1 MTSCLCKQSLV
12 FSIDLAGLATCEAGA
27 GSVGGEGDPRVGV
40 VVHTRPAAA
49 HWTPGPRAPHLR
61 SPVAGGAVGEDGA
74 EAARDEVAVAVA
86 VDGVGAGGGV
96 VVPAQVVRQLVPEG
110 VVSCSGGSVTAH
122 AQCSDPPS
130 AQLFLLME
138 RVSLAR
144 TLWMYATPHAANLSA
159 NRCAASAELRS
170 VTTEPWR
177 GDT

>member
-1 MTSCLCKQSLV
+1 MCKKYLV

-40 VVHTRPAAA
+40 VVHTRPAVA

-110 VVSCSGGSVTAH
+110 VVSCSGDQSPRMRTAVTH
-122 AQCSDPPS
+122 P
-130 AQLFLLME
+130 
-138 RVSLAR
+138 AR
-144 TLWMYATPHAANLSA
+144 SSS
-159 NRCAASAELRS
+159 C
-170 VTTEPWR
+170 
-177 GDT
+177 